1 MIPGIRLVI
10 LGKQGAGKGTQCVF
24 LSHHYVVPHIS
35 TGEMLRRAA
44 KTGTELGLQAKD
56 FMDRGELIPDD
67 LMIGLVAERL
77 NELDVRTRGFL
88 LDGFPRTVQQAEA
101 LDSILTDYP
110 LDATLDLAVPTEIV
124 VKRLAGRLVC
134 RDCGTTYHEEDS
146 PPARA
151 WACDNCGGPIMRR
164 ADDNED
170 AIRRRLALYEEQ
182 TAPLI
187 DWYGTRGQLV
197 TIDGLG
203 QPETVFERA
212 VAALEAHRGSES
224 PNA

>member
-24 LSHHYVVPHIS
+24 LSQHYVVPHIS

-44 KTGTELGLQAKD
+44 KAGTQVGLQAKE
-56 FMDRGELIPDD
+56 FMDRGDLIPDD
-67 LMIGLVAERL
+67 LMIDLVAERVS
-77 NELDVRTRGFL
+77 ELDARTRGFL

-101 LDSILTDYP
+101 LDAILADYP
-110 LDATLDLAVPTEIV
+110 LDATLDLAVPTDV
-124 VKRLAGRLVC
+124 VVTRLAGRLVC
-134 RDCGTTYHEEDS
+134 RDCGTTFHEVDN

-151 WACDNCGGPIMRR
+151 WACDNCGGEIMRR
-164 ADDNED
+164 ADDTED

-187 DWYGTRGQLV
+187 DWYGSRHQLV
-197 TIDGLG
+197 TVDGLG
-203 QPETVFERA
+203 RPEDVFDRA
-212 VAALEAHRGSES
+212 VAALEAHRD
-224 PNA
+224 